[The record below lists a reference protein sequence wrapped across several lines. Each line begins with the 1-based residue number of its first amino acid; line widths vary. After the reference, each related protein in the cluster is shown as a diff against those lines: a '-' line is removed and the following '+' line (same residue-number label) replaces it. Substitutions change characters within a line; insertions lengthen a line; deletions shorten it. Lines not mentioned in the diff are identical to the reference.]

1 MSKKIVLIPIGPVP
15 SELLS
20 WLADRLAELFD
31 RCVVIGGTTSL
42 PADGYN
48 ARRHQYEGDSMLAA
62 LESSRYPDADRLL
75 GLTDVDCYT
84 PCLNFIFGLATLCG
98 RTAFVAVPRLR
109 QSFYGLPEE
118 QALFYERAL
127 KEVVH
132 ELGHTWGLSHCS
144 DASCVMHFSNSLDDT
159 DIKGADLC
167 SRCKE
172 RVDFEKKNC

>member
-1 MSKKIVLIPIGPVP
+1 MSKKIVLIPIGPIR

-20 WLADRLAELFD
+20 WLVDRLTELLNQ
-31 RCVVIGGTTSL
+31 RVIIGKTTPL

-48 ARRHQYEGDSMLAA
+48 ARRHQYEGDSILAA
-62 LESSRYPDADRLL
+62 LESSRYLEADHLL

-84 PCLNFIFGLATLCG
+84 PGLNFIFGLATMCG

-109 QSFYGLPEE
+109 QSFYGLPEDR
-118 QALFYERAL
+118 ALFYERVL

-144 DASCVMHFSNSLDDT
+144 DDSCVMHFSNSLDDT
-159 DIKGADLC
+159 DIKEADPC
-167 SRCKE
+167 PRCKK
-172 RVDFEKKNC
+172 RVSFIK